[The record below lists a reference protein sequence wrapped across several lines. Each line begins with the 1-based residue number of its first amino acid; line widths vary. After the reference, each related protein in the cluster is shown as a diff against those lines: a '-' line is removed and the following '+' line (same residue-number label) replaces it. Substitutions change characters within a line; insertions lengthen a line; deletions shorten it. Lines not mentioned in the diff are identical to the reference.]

1 MVFPRLQHAAV
12 LALGA
17 ALALPAFA
25 GAAQARCTVPSVAAA
40 TPGGALPR
48 TSARLRTGEPVRILA
63 IGSST
68 TAGVGSGGAGF
79 AHRLGPMIKQRWPDK
94 VIEVV
99 VSGVSGET
107 ASGAAGRLGRELA
120 QHKPTLVVWQ
130 LGTNDANFGVSAEA
144 FRATVAGGLAAIRS
158 AGADAMLVDPQY
170 SRWAEGGTRTAEFAG
185 IIASEGSRAGVPV
198 VRRYQAMFQLAN
210 SNRSA
215 FNGLISFDGLHLTSA
230 GHDCMAQQV
239 AGTILRTARR

>member
-1 MVFPRLQHAAV
+1 MFRLRLPHAAI
-12 LALGA
+12 A
-17 ALALPAFA
+17 ALAAILVLPAA
-25 GAAQARCTVPSVAAA
+25 TESAEARCSVPAVASA
-40 TPGGALPR
+40 TAGGSLPR
-48 TSARLRTGEPVRILA
+48 TSARIRARQTVRVLA

-79 AHRLGPMIKQRWPDK
+79 AHRLGPMIKARWPNS

-107 ASGAAGRLGRELA
+107 ASGAAGRLRAELA
-120 QHKPTLVVWQ
+120 QHQPTLVVWQ

-144 FRATVAGGLAAIRS
+144 FRATVAGGLAAIRA
-158 AGADAMLVDPQY
+158 AGADAVLVDPQY
-170 SRWAEGGTRTAEFAG
+170 SRWAERGTRTAQFAG
-185 IIASEGSRAGVPV
+185 IIASEGARSGAPV
-198 VRRYQAMFQLAN
+198 VRRYDAMYRLAV

-215 FNGLISFDGLHLTSA
+215 FDSLIAFDGLHLTSA

-239 AGTILRTARR
+239 AGTIVRTAGR

>member
-1 MVFPRLQHAAV
+1 MLPLRLPHAAAV
-12 LALGA
+12 ALSA
-17 ALALPAFA
+17 AFA
-25 GAAQARCTVPSVAAA
+25 LTPFSVVANARCTVPSVAEASS
-40 TPGGALPR
+40 GGALPR
-48 TSARLRTGEPVRILA
+48 TSAQLRTRDPVRILA

-68 TAGVGSGGAGF
+68 TAGVGAGGSGF
-79 AHRLGPMIKQRWPDK
+79 AHRLGPMIKERWSDK

-107 ASGAAGRLGRELA
+107 ASGAAGRLTRELA

-130 LGTNDANFGVSAEA
+130 LGTNDANFGVSAES
-144 FRATVAGGLAAIRS
+144 FRATVAAGLAAIRS

-170 SRWAEGGTRTAEFAG
+170 SRWAMGGTRTAEFAG
-185 IIASEGSRAGVPV
+185 IIASEGARAGVPV

-215 FNGLISFDGLHLTSA
+215 FDGLISFDGLHLTSA